1 MEESGEEIFIR
12 FHFIIAGNIANLSY
26 YNEIK
31 TIKENDVKSAV
42 EEVKSAVSDQLRFSF
57 MD

>member
-12 FHFIIAGNIANLSY
+12 FHFIIAGNIANLSH
-26 YNEIK
+26 NETK

-42 EEVKSAVSDQLRFSF
+42 EEVKSGVSDQLRFSF